1 MKKQDEKKSKIRV
14 GRRFAAVF
22 RLVLWMSVW
31 EIISRFVEDKIPF
44 AGPVKTIEALIIR
57 ASCKEFYIAVWT
69 TFSGIA
75 FGFTAAMILGTMLG
89 YMAYFHRKADY
100 MITPVIDFFR
110 YIPMITFTLLAIMW
124 WDSSALAFEVSVFLS
139 LPVIYKH
146 TLTGL
151 KNSDQHY
158 LKRVRQIKM
167 QPVKKFIYLYQ
178 PVKMPEYIPGCH
190 RALNMCWK
198 SGIIAQLLGNT
209 RHSIGSMLYQA
220 RDDADVAGIFA
231 WTIVIVGLSV
241 LFEQVVIRL
250 LSMDRYNAGRVNVAE
265 VFEEL
270 EDEEISL

>member
-1 MKKQDEKKSKIRV
+1 MKKQDETESKIQINPKL
-14 GRRFAAVF
+14 AAVLRF
-22 RLVLWMSVW
+22 VLWMLVW
-31 EIISRFVEDKIPF
+31 EIISRFVQHNIPF
-44 AGPVKTIEALIIR
+44 AGPVKTVEALVMR
-57 ASCKEFYIAVWT
+57 MFHKEFYIAVWT

-75 FGFTAAMILGTMLG
+75 FGFMAAMILGTLLG
-89 YMAYFHRKADY
+89 YMAYFHGKVDY

-124 WDSSALAFEVSVFLS
+124 SDSSALAFEVSIFLS
-139 LPVIYKH
+139 VPVIYKH

-151 KNSDQHY
+151 KNSNQHY
-158 LKRVRQIKM
+158 LTRVRRIKM

-190 RALNMCWK
+190 RALSMCWK

-220 RDDADVAGIFA
+220 RDNVDVAGIFA
-231 WTIVIVGLSV
+231 WTLVIVGLSV
-241 LFEQVVIRL
+241 AFEWVVIRL
-250 LSMDRYNAGRVNVAE
+250 LSLDRYNAGRVNVAE

-270 EDEEISL
+270 EDEEINL

>member
-1 MKKQDEKKSKIRV
+1 MKKQDETKSKIRINPKL
-14 GRRFAAVF
+14 AAVL
-22 RLVLWMSVW
+22 RIVLWMLVW
-31 EIISRFVEDKIPF
+31 EIISRIVQDKIPF
-44 AGPVKTIEALIIR
+44 AGPVKTVEALIIR
-57 ASCKEFYIAVWT
+57 MFQQEFYIAVWT

-75 FGFTAAMILGTMLG
+75 FGFVAAMILGTLLG
-89 YMAYFHRKADY
+89 YMAYFHRKVDY

-124 WDSSALAFEVSVFLS
+124 SDSSALAFEVSIFLS
-139 LPVIYKH
+139 VPVIYKH

-151 KNSDQHY
+151 KNSNQHY
-158 LKRVRQIKM
+158 LTRVRQIKM

-190 RALNMCWK
+190 RALSMCWK

-220 RDDADVAGIFA
+220 RDDVDVAGIFA
-231 WTIVIVGLSV
+231 WTIVIVGLSIA
-241 LFEQVVIRL
+241 FEWVVIRL
-250 LSMDRYNAGRVNVAE
+250 LSLDRYNAGRVNVAE

-270 EDEEISL
+270 EDEEINL

>member
-1 MKKQDEKKSKIRV
+1 MRKRWEAVIR
-14 GRRFAAVF
+14 F
-22 RLVLWMSVW
+22 LLWMAVW
-31 EIISRFVEDKIPF
+31 EITSYIVKDKIPF
-44 AGPVKTIEALIIR
+44 AGPVETVAALIDSAQR
-57 ASCKEFYIAVWT
+57 KEFYIAVWT

-75 FGFTAAMILGTMLG
+75 LGFFVAMVIGTLMG
-89 YMAYFHRKADY
+89 YLAYFHERVDFL
-100 MITPVIDFFR
+100 ITPVIGFFR

-124 WDSSALAFEVSVFLS
+124 SESSALAFEVSIFLS
-139 LPVIYKH
+139 FPVIYRH

-158 LKRVRQIKM
+158 LSRVRQIKM
-167 QPVKKFIYLYQ
+167 PFVKKMIYLYQ

-209 RHSIGSMLYQA
+209 KHSIGSMLVMA
-220 RDDADVAGIFA
+220 RDSMNVAGIFA
-231 WTIVIVGLSV
+231 WTIVIVGLSMA
-241 LFEQVVIRL
+241 FEQIVIRL
-250 LSMDRYNAGRVNVAE
+250 LSMDRYNAGRVNVAD